1 MLWKLVISLK
11 SRFKHTLPKPFN
23 EWFCVRH
30 VKYRIRAI
38 IRVMQGKDHMACRYL
53 PHYPRSSGR
62 RRGLGLCSVNH
73 IQSNS

>member
-62 RRGLGLCSVNH
+62 RRGLGLCSVKPH
-73 IQSNS
+73 PIK